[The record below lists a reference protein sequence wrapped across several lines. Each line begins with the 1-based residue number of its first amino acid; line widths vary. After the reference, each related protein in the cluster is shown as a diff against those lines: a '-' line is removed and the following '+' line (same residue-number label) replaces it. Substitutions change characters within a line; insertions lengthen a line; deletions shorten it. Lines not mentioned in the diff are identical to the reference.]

1 MKHLQNFREYLNESI
16 EEEEDRKRSSN
27 WSFEYLTI
35 SYYFYK
41 FGLDNLIRE
50 YGEETFSNEQ
60 ELCDLMKV
68 KQLNMYGRNFV
79 NLEDDRPTDAGL
91 SHTGINLEKVYF
103 EYSGHTEPKLRDVV
117 ISILDLII
125 FKKWDNDNFNGI
137 AKTIKLAEKEK
148 TKAEI
153 KAENLKLKFELET
166 IIKDYIFEE
175 GEIVTLH
182 TKGSSDDLFE
192 IKIIESGKNP
202 YFNRL
207 DRNIGVKFGPFQR
220 KLYDIIYPHKLDS
233 KYFNIKIDLH

>member
-1 MKHLQNFREYLNESI
+1 MKYLQNFIEYIKESI
-16 EEEEDRKRSSN
+16 EDDDRKRSSN

-41 FGLDNLIRE
+41 FGLENLIKD
-50 YGEETFSNEQ
+50 YGEEKFSNEQ
-60 ELCDLMKV
+60 ELCELMKV

-103 EYSGHTEPKLRDVV
+103 EYSDYTESKLRDVV

-125 FKKWDNDNFNGI
+125 FKNWDNDDFNGI
-137 AKTIKLAEKEK
+137 AKTAKLAEKEK

-153 KAENLKLKFELET
+153 KAEKLKLKSELET
-166 IIKDYIFEE
+166 IIKDYVFEE

-182 TKGSSDDLFE
+182 TKGSSDDDLFE

-220 KLYDIIYPHKLDS
+220 KLYDIIYPHKLDK
-233 KYFNIKIDLH
+233 KYFNIKIDSI